1 MPNSNLTDSFP
12 VVAVSFDRN
21 GCLGALPR
29 QFFFWLN
36 SHWQRPVAREHYA
49 ERMKAL
55 FLSCTAL
62 AFCGCTQVNYTTYVG
77 QQQDWPF
84 ATGAIVQ
91 NRFALPVYQGP
102 PDRPYRILGWVQ
114 VENARGALWRRSGGV
129 EYAVKEAAK
138 RGADAVILL
147 GNRANTSETLAP
159 LREGHA
165 RVIAI
170 KFL

>member
-1 MPNSNLTDSFP
+1 
-12 VVAVSFDRN
+12 
-21 GCLGALPR
+21 
-29 QFFFWLN
+29 
-36 SHWQRPVAREHYA
+36 
-49 ERMKAL
+49 MKAL
-55 FLSCTAL
+55 FLGCITL
-62 AFCGCTQVNYTTYVG
+62 VVCGCTQVNYTAYVG
-77 QQQDWPF
+77 QQQEWPF

-147 GNRANTSETLAP
+147 RSRANTSETLAP
-159 LREGHA
+159 LREGYA
-165 RVIAI
+165 RVVAI

>member
-1 MPNSNLTDSFP
+1 
-12 VVAVSFDRN
+12 VAVSFDRN
-21 GCLGALPR
+21 GCFGALPR
-29 QFFFWLN
+29 EFFWSEVLTG
-36 SHWQRPVAREHYA
+36 STASPVNIMRK
-49 ERMKAL
+49 RMKAL
-55 FLSCTAL
+55 FLGCITL
-62 AFCGCTQVNYTTYVG
+62 VVCGCTQVNYTAYVG
-77 QQQDWPF
+77 QQQEWPF

-147 GNRANTSETLAP
+147 RSRANTSETLAP
-159 LREGHA
+159 LREGYA
-165 RVIAI
+165 RVVAI

>member
-1 MPNSNLTDSFP
+1 
-12 VVAVSFDRN
+12 
-21 GCLGALPR
+21 
-29 QFFFWLN
+29 
-36 SHWQRPVAREHYA
+36 
-49 ERMKAL
+49 MKAL

-102 PDRPYRILGWVQ
+102 PNRPYRVLGWVQ
-114 VENARGALWRRSGGV
+114 VENARGVLWRRSGGV